1 MLNPYL
7 AETYRARRS
16 GDSWG
21 DCMAFR
27 FAICDELTWRGDDVP
42 SAWRYRSGIAGV
54 PSAEDAAEEDGG
66 LRLDLGSATS
76 ADLIDFGNALA
87 RLAAI
92 LEARGKSY

>member
-1 MLNPYL
+1 MLNRYL
-7 AETYRARRS
+7 VDVYRARRS

-27 FAICDELTWRGDDVP
+27 FALCDELTWRGNGVP
-42 SAWRYRSGIAGV
+42 AEWRYRPGAAGV
-54 PSAEDAAEEDGG
+54 PSATDAAEEDGG

-76 ADLIDFGNALA
+76 ADLVAFGHALA

-92 LEARGKSY
+92 LAAKGKSY

>member
-1 MLNPYL
+1 MLNAYL
-7 AETYRARRS
+7 TDMYRARRS

-42 SAWRYRSGIAGV
+42 PAWQYRPSVLWVRSAT
-54 PSAEDAAEEDGG
+54 DAAEEDGG
-66 LRLDLGSATS
+66 LRLDLGNATS
-76 ADLIDFGNALA
+76 ADLVAFGEALA

-92 LEARGKSY
+92 LEAKGKSY

>member
-1 MLNPYL
+1 MINLYL
-7 AETYRARRS
+7 AEIYRAHRS

-42 SAWRYRSGIAGV
+42 SAWRYRPGALGV
-54 PSAEDAAEEDGG
+54 PSAEDVAEEDGG
-66 LRLDLGSATS
+66 LRLRLGNTTS

>member
-7 AETYRARRS
+7 VETYRARRS

-21 DCMAFR
+21 DCVAFR

-42 SAWRYRSGIAGV
+42 SAWRYRPGALGV